1 MDKPFF
7 LELDKGQSVNDV
19 PAVYFVALMSSRLP
33 MEEKYIGI
41 AAKFFEK
48 PSYYKLES
56 SESIL
61 LQTRCRD
68 LTAKFLATHPIP
80 LGSTEINKGMAQAA
94 LGSLLAD
101 HKHEGSSEQKPLI
114 MPVKQREFITD
125 QMSESESTH
134 DRYN

>member
-7 LELDKGQSVNDV
+7 LQLNKDQRVNDV
-19 PAVYFVALMSSRLP
+19 PAVYFVALMSSNLP
-33 MEEKYIGI
+33 MEKKYIGT
-41 AAKFFEK
+41 AAEFFEK
-48 PSYYKLES
+48 PSYYTLGS

-114 MPVKQREFITD
+114 MPVKQREFITN